1 MAAVPWKPQ
10 PRGSC
15 TVSVHEA
22 SLLRCHGFDC
32 HEARDLPGKP
42 VACNPGHIVLIMA
55 YFNV

>member
-22 SLLRCHGFDC
+22 SLLKCHGFDC

-42 VACNPGHIVLIMA
+42 VACNPGPHRL
-55 YFNV
+55 NHGLL